1 MCRFKSCHSHQYYVS
16 GYSAVGSAL
25 VWGARGREFKSRYS
39 DHNKASFQIT
49 VLVFFRKKSAR
60 VFVRQSHLY
69 MQCKADEKTL
79 AVGLWNF
86 CADPIFQPVVELGE
100 NYDKIEFINCDGKLC
115 GNLVSLSEIAPYGF
129 VAFVAKKL

>member
-49 VLVFFRKKSAR
+49 VLVFLGKNPPAYSYGNP
-60 VFVRQSHLY
+60 HLY

-79 AVGLWNF
+79 AVGLWSF

-129 VAFVAKKL
+129 AAFVTKKL